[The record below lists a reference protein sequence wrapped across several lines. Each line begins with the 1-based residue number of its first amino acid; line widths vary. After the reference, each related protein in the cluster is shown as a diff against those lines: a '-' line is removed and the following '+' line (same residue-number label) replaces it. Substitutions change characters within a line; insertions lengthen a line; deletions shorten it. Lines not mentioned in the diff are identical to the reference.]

1 MTETVVDIR
10 DLTVRF
16 GGHVALSGVDFA
28 LGRGEAVGLIGVNG
42 AGKTTLMNC
51 ICGLQSASGGSVRV
65 RDKDV
70 RGLPSHEI
78 ARLGIGRTFQN
89 PRVFRKMTLL
99 DNMLVPALDASDS
112 DGALTARAEAL
123 LDRMKLLPLRH
134 NYAQEL
140 SGGQQKLLE
149 LARLLMRDPSV
160 VLLDEPFAG
169 VHPVLCKFMIEQ
181 IGQLSNEG
189 KAVLLISHDVTS
201 IYRLS
206 RRLVALHQGKVI
218 ASGAVEEVR
227 NHPAVIESYLGA

>member
-1 MTETVVDIR
+1 MTDTVVDAR
-10 DLTVRF
+10 NVVVRF
-16 GGHVALSGVDFA
+16 GGLVALGGVDLA

-51 ICGLQSASGGSVRV
+51 ICGLLAPRSGDIVINGTNA
-65 RDKDV
+65 
-70 RGLPSHEI
+70 RGLPPHEI
-78 ARLGIGRTFQN
+78 ADLGVGRTFQN

-99 DNMLVPALDASDS
+99 DNMLVPALGSAEGDDA
-112 DGALTARAEAL
+112 LVERAEAL
-123 LDRMKLLPLRH
+123 LERMKLLALKH

-149 LARLLMRDPSV
+149 LARLLMRDPDI

-181 IGQLSNEG
+181 IGQLSREG
-189 KAVLLISHDVTS
+189 KAILLISHDVTS

-206 RRLVALHQGKVI
+206 SRLVALHQGEVI
-218 ASGAVEEVR
+218 ATGPVEQVR